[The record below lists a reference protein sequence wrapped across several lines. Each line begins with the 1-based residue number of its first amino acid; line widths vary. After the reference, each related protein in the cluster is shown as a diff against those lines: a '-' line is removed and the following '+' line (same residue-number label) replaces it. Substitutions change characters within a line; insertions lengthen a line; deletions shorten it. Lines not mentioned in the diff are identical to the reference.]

1 MAAAAAAR
9 AGAKGLSKGASRLS
23 GAASA
28 ATGGNT
34 GAALLVFGTLMLGWL
49 YVTGRLPKVW
59 EAVNGPVFPMM
70 SMGGAL
76 DPTMSRQFE
85 TVPRDAPAGRLPPG
99 SPPVLPNP
107 PNDRGE
113 QDSTYRSFTFYPRPP
128 KKGPPVQVLVDIR
141 KPDECERIIIE
152 VLTELGYPPA
162 ERSAIASANCR
173 ARIPGVWM

>member
-9 AGAKGLSKGASRLS
+9 AGARGLGKGAGRVS
-23 GAASA
+23 GAVNA

-34 GAALLVFGTLMLGWL
+34 GAALLVFATLMLGWA
-49 YVTGRLPKVW
+49 YVTGRLPKIW
-59 EAVNGPVFPMM
+59 EAVSGPAFPMM
-70 SMGGAL
+70 GMVL
-76 DPTMSRQFE
+76 DPTTMPQYE
-85 TVPRDAPAGRLPPG
+85 TVPRDAPAGRRPG
-99 SPPVLPNP
+99 GGPPVLPNP

-128 KKGPPVQVLVDIR
+128 RKGPGVQVLVDIR